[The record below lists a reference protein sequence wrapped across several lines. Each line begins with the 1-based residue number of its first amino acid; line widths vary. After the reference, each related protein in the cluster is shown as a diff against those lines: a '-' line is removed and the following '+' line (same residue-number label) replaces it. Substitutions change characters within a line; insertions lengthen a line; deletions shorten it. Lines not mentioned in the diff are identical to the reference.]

1 MKPRLIHLLVI
12 AALMIAGFAFP
23 TSAQAQTS
31 CTYYVATTGNDTNPG
46 TSSAPWRT
54 VQKSANTAAAGQTV
68 CVRGGIY
75 SEVVVINV
83 SGSAAGG
90 YVTFMSYPGETAILD
105 GASLTVP
112 SGWGPMI
119 RIENKSYITIQGF
132 EIRNYRSSSKAH
144 SPIGIFVTGYD
155 DHIQLLNNVVH
166 DMGTSFSGKNGGD
179 AHGIA
184 VYGTAAPNSINN
196 IIVNG
201 NQLYNL
207 SLGSSESLVMNGNV
221 DGFTITNN
229 IVHDNNNIGIDV
241 IGFEGKSPDP
251 AYDQARNGTVIGNT
265 VYNISSYGNPAYG
278 HERSADGIYVDGGR
292 DTLIERNI
300 IHHTNIGIELAS
312 EHSGRSTSNITVRN
326 NFVYSN
332 TQVGIAFGGY
342 DTKRGST
349 ENCVIVNN
357 TFYNNATQG
366 DWGAELYVQFDT
378 RNNIVEN
385 NIFYANSARK
395 FIESWSAVMT
405 GNVVDYNMY
414 FAAGGGTNGSFIW
427 KNVTYTTFADY
438 QAGSRNDAHGL
449 AGIDPLFVSMT
460 TPDLHLQSTSPAI
473 DRGLNLSQ
481 SGTMDID
488 GQARIQ
494 GAAIDIGADEAR

>member
-1 MKPRLIHLLVI
+1 MKPRLINLLVI
-12 AALMIAGFAFP
+12 VTLLVAGLAFP
-23 TSAQAQTS
+23 STAQAQTS
-31 CTYYVATTGNDTNPG
+31 CTYYVSTTGNDSNSG
-46 TSSAPWRT
+46 TLAAPWRT
-54 VQKSANTAAAGQTV
+54 VQKSANNAGAGQTV

-83 SGSAAGG
+83 SGSVSGG
-90 YVTFMSYPGETAILD
+90 YVTFMSYPGETAVLD
-105 GASLTVP
+105 GATLTVP

-119 RIENKSYITIQGF
+119 RIENKSYVVIKGF
-132 EIRNYRSSSKAH
+132 EIRNYRSSAKAH

-155 DHIQLLNNVVH
+155 DHIQLLNNIVH

-184 VYGTAAPNSINN
+184 IYGTAAPNSINN
-196 IIVNG
+196 IVIHG

-207 SLGSSESLVMNGNV
+207 SLGSSESLVVNGNV

-251 AYDQARNGTVIGNT
+251 VYDQARNGTVIGNT
-265 VYNISSYGNPAYG
+265 VYNINSYGNPAYG
-278 HERSADGIYVDGGR
+278 NERSADGIYVDGGR

-312 EHSGRSTSNITVRN
+312 EHAGRATSNITVRN

-332 TQVGIAFGGY
+332 TQIGVAFGGY
-342 DTKRGST
+342 DRRRGST

-385 NIFYANSARK
+385 NIFFANSARK
-395 FIESWSAVMT
+395 FIESWSPVMT
-405 GNVVDYNMY
+405 GNIVDYNLY
-414 FAAGGGTNGSFIW
+414 FAVGGGTNGSFIW
-427 KNVTYTTFADY
+427 KNVTYTTFAAY
-438 QAGSRNDAHGL
+438 QAGSGNDAHGT
-449 AGIDPLFVSMT
+449 AGVDPLLVSLT
-460 TPDLHLQSTSPAI
+460 TPDLHLQFTSPAI
-473 DRGLNLSQ
+473 NDGFNLTQ
-481 SGTMDID
+481 SGTTDMD

-494 GAAIDIGADEAR
+494 GSIIDIGADEVR